1 MLLKSI
7 REQKRLSQ
15 RAVAAKAK
23 MSYTYLC
30 NVENGKV
37 DPSLSTLKRLAKV
50 LKVKVADLV
59 ADE

>member
-1 MLLKSI
+1 MLLKAI
-7 REQKRLSQ
+7 REQKGLSQ

-23 MSYTYLC
+23 MSLC
-30 NVENGKV
+30 NVEKEKA